1 MGADLDALTITL
13 MLCAGLLHASWHSLV
28 QSGQNRIAI
37 TAGMGAVAGI
47 CAVAALPFVPPPP
60 PQEQGNR
67 IWIYCLYC
75 VASQDGF

>member
-1 MGADLDALTITL
+1 LDALTITL

-37 TAGMGAVAGI
+37 TAGMGAIAGI

-60 PQEQGNR
+60 PQEHRATRSNQTDHR
-67 IWIYCLYC
+67 
-75 VASQDGF
+75 GFPDFPCARLW